1 MAKVVVNTIRLEIK
15 AGKANPAPPIGPIL
29 GQNGIQIQ
37 AFCTEFNAKTSSMG
51 DDIIPIVV
59 QVFKDR
65 TYKITYKQPTVAGML
80 KKMMKL
86 EKCSATPNKLKIG
99 KVKKADL
106 IEIAEKKMPDLNTK
120 KKESAIKIV
129 EGVAKSLGIEIQD

>member
-86 EKCSATPNKLKIG
+86 EKGSATPNKLKIG